1 MNSRIVKNILLAGM
15 IIAAMIAELLFGSIG
30 WTLPLV
36 LPAFYFF
43 TLNTT
48 WYNAGFAAI
57 FAGAVMDLT
66 LGRSFPVSIPALLTM
81 TLAAYQ
87 LRRKHPSELPE
98 VFASILGAMAAAEV
112 VYALFST
119 TEYGWGLV
127 LQGMFLVLCSFV
139 ITLIFIQVGRLILD
153 LLEIQDCFTPR
164 STLWKRRR
172 LQNLSNRSPRQ

>member
-36 LPAFYFF
+36 LPAFYFL

-48 WYNAGFAAI
+48 WYNAGFAAVFVGTI
-57 FAGAVMDLT
+57 IDLA
-66 LGRSFPVSIPALLTM
+66 LGRNFPVSIPALLAM

-98 VFASILGAMAAAEV
+98 VFTSVLGAIAAAET
-112 VYALFST
+112 VYALFSY
-119 TEYGWGLV
+119 TEYGWNLI
-127 LQGMFLVLCSFV
+127 LQGMFLTLCGFILTLAV
-139 ITLIFIQVGRLILD
+139 IQIGRFFLD

-172 LQNLSNRSPRQ
+172 IQHLANRSPRQ